1 MGYAHV
7 LNNKSIYEEALDYYN
22 AVIDIKPSWTRPLE
36 CMNFIHEYER
46 VDKKNQLKSQTNSC
60 RLSQTIE

>member
-36 CMNFIHEYER
+36 CMNFIYEYER
-46 VDKKNQLKSQTNSC
+46 VDKKKSA
-60 RLSQTIE
+60 